1 MLLSEAPLNR
11 TRWGILPAPP
21 AARLSQPG
29 TGRELAE
36 MHQGADPADPRAI
49 GTPAAPSSAVK
60 SLTLSPPN
68 FQQPR
73 VKPSDG
79 TGFLLASAS
88 GLDQ

>member
-11 TRWGILPAPP
+11 THRGILPAPS

-36 MHQGADPADPRAI
+36 MHQGADLADPRAI
-49 GTPAAPSSAVK
+49 GAPAAPTQCSQVINPF
-60 SLTLSPPN
+60 PPN

-79 TGFLLASAS
+79 TGFPLASAS